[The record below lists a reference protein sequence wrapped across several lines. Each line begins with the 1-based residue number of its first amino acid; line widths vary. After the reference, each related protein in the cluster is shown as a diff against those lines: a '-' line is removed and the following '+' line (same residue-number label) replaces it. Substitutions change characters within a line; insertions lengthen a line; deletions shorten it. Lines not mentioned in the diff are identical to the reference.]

1 MVFPLYKLKAE
12 LTEERVSV
20 KLCFVSGK
28 YKLTAF
34 VQKSFWEN
42 MHVGFSELKSLEDGR
57 SRRKIKKKIISL
69 FPTRS
74 PQGPSFK
81 SLHIL

>member
-1 MVFPLYKLKAE
+1 MVFPLYKPKAE

-57 SRRKIKKKIISL
+57 SRRKIKKIISL
-69 FPTRS
+69 FLTRS